1 MTGMLRKADVYIRQG
16 EKLKGKTT
24 ESVTGGNRMVGGTG
38 RFTDLALGREFVE
51 QYADRVRYCPA
62 WKKWFIWDGTVWK
75 KDECNGIH
83 ELMTEFIRG
92 MHRTV
97 AASGDYRKALEM
109 QTQIVKCESL
119 RRREAILM
127 SAQLE
132 KSIKIEPI
140 ELDCDPFLFNVLN
153 GTIDLRTGELHD
165 PMRKA
170 LLTKCANVR
179 FDRGA
184 THTEWDRFLCRVM
197 AGNARMVAFL
207 QKAIGWALTG
217 DMSEQSM
224 FILFGT
230 GANGKST
237 FLNLVME
244 ILGNYAK
251 TTQPESFMKKRG
263 ESISNDI
270 ARLCGT
276 RFVTTHEIEE
286 GQHLSETLIKQITGQ
301 DLMTARFLYG
311 EFFEFLPTF
320 KVFMATNQSPAIRGN
335 DYGIWR
341 RIKIIPFP
349 VRISAEER
357 DPELMD
363 NLRSEKAG
371 ILNWMIEGCLL
382 WQKEGLGEPEEMR
395 TAITEYREDMDIV
408 NGFLGECCETEGQA
422 SSKMPSGE
430 LYAAFVDWCRKVGE
444 EPYSQRMFSIYL
456 DSMGFRKGRDSQ
468 KRYWKGIVL
477 R

>member
-1 MTGMLRKADVYIRQG
+1 
-16 EKLKGKTT
+16 LKEKTT
-24 ESVTGGNRMVGGTG
+24 EGVTGAKRSVGGSG
-38 RFTDLALGREFVE
+38 RFTDLALGREFVD

-75 KDECNGIH
+75 KDDCCEIH
-83 ELMTEFIRG
+83 ELLTEFIRG
-92 MHRTV
+92 MRRTV
-97 AASGDYRKALEM
+97 ASGGDYRKALER
-109 QTQIVKCESL
+109 QTQIFKCESL

-132 KSIKIEPI
+132 KSIKIDPI
-140 ELDCDPFLFNVLN
+140 ELDQDPFLFNTLN
-153 GTIDLRTGELHD
+153 GTIDLRTGELKE
-165 PMRKA
+165 PMQTA
-170 LLTKCANVR
+170 FLTKCASVR
-179 FDRGA
+179 FERGA
-184 THTEWDRFLCRVM
+184 AHPEWDRFLFRVM
-197 AGNARMVAFL
+197 AGNARMVSFL
-207 QKAIGWALTG
+207 QKAIGWTLTG
-217 DMSEQSM
+217 DMSEQAM

-237 FLNLVME
+237 FLNVVTE

-251 TTQPESFMKKRG
+251 TAQPESFMKKRG

-286 GQHLSETLIKQITGQ
+286 GQRLSETLIKQITGQ

-311 EFFEFLPTF
+311 EYFEFLPTF

-341 RIKIIPFP
+341 RIKVIPFP
-349 VRISAEER
+349 VQISGDER

-363 NLRSEKAG
+363 KLRAEKSG
-371 ILNWMIEGCLL
+371 ILNWMLEGCLL

-408 NGFLGECCETEGQA
+408 NSFLGERCETEGRA
-422 SSKMPSGE
+422 SAKTPSGE
-430 LYAAFVDWCRKVGE
+430 LYAAFVEWCRKAGE

-456 DSMGFRKGRDSQ
+456 ESMGFRKGRDSK

-477 R
+477 RHRD

>member
-1 MTGMLRKADVYIRQG
+1 MTRYDRYPPHSGCTYQKG
-16 EKLKGKTT
+16 ELLKKRFA
-24 ESVTGGNRMVGGTG
+24 END
-38 RFTDLALGREFVE
+38 RFTDLALGEVFVE
-51 QYADRVRYCPA
+51 QYAERVRYCPV
-62 WKKWFIWDGTVWK
+62 WKKWFVWNGTIWK
-75 KDECNGIH
+75 KDESNDIH
-83 ELMTEFIRG
+83 ELLTEFIRG
-92 MHRTV
+92 MYLKV
-97 AASGDYRKALEM
+97 AVVGDYRKALET
-109 QTQIVKCESL
+109 QNQIVKCESL
-119 RRREAILM
+119 RRREAILI

-140 ELDCDPFLFNVLN
+140 ELDRDPFLFNVLN
-153 GTIDLRTGELHD
+153 GTIDLRTGELHE
-165 PMRKA
+165 PMREA
-170 LLTKCANVR
+170 FITKCANVR
-179 FDRGA
+179 FDCDA
-184 THTEWDRFLCRVM
+184 SHSEWDRFLERIM
-197 AGNARMVAFL
+197 AGNLRMIGFL
-207 QKAIGWALTG
+207 QRAIGWALTG

-237 FLNLVME
+237 FLNTVMD

-251 TTQPESFMKKRG
+251 ATQPESFMKKRG
-263 ESISNDI
+263 EGISNDI

-276 RFVTTHEIEE
+276 RFVMTHEIDE

-349 VRISAEER
+349 VRISYEER
-357 DPELMD
+357 DVDLVEK
-363 NLRSEKAG
+363 LRGEYSG

-382 WQKEGLGEPEEMR
+382 WQKEGLGEPEEMK

-408 NGFLGECCETEGQA
+408 NGFLGECCETEGHQNA
-422 SSKMPSGE
+422 KVPSGE
-430 LYAAFVDWCRKVGE
+430 LYASFVAWCHKVGE

-456 DSMGFRKGRDSQ
+456 QSLGYGKGRDSQ
-468 KRYWKGIVL
+468 KRYWKGIVF

>member
-1 MTGMLRKADVYIRQG
+1 MK
-16 EKLKGKTT
+16 KT
-24 ESVTGGNRMVGGTG
+24 EGVTGAKRAIDSND
-38 RFTDLALGREFVE
+38 RFTDLALGRTFVE
-51 QYADRVRYCPA
+51 KYADRVRYCPV
-62 WKKWFIWDGTVWK
+62 WKKWFIWNGMVWK
-75 KDECNGIH
+75 KDANCEIH
-83 ELMTEFIRG
+83 ELLTEFVRG
-92 MHRTV
+92 MYRQLADV
-97 AASGDYRKALEM
+97 PDYRKAHEM
-109 QTQIVKCESL
+109 ETQITKCESL
-119 RRREAILM
+119 RKRDAILT

-140 ELDCDPFLFNVLN
+140 ELDRDPFLFNVLN
-153 GTIDLRTGELHD
+153 GTIDLRTGKLHEPIRD
-165 PMRKA
+165 A
-170 LLTKCANVR
+170 LLTKCADISFEQDAIHV
-179 FDRGA
+179 
-184 THTEWDRFLCRVM
+184 EWDRFLDRIM
-197 AGNARMVAFL
+197 EGNTRMITFL

-237 FLNLVME
+237 FLNVIME
-244 ILGNYAK
+244 IFGNYAK

-263 ESISNDI
+263 DSISNDI

-276 RFVTTHEIEE
+276 RFVITYEIDE
-286 GQHLSETLIKQITGQ
+286 GQRLSETLIKQITGQ
-301 DLMTARFLYG
+301 DVMTARFLYG

-335 DYGIWR
+335 DFGIWR

-349 VRISAEER
+349 VRISYEER
-357 DPELMD
+357 DLKLMD
-363 NLRSEKAG
+363 KLRAEKSG

-408 NGFLGECCETEGQA
+408 SGFLGECCVTEGHTN
-422 SSKMPSGE
+422 SKMPSGE
-430 LYAAFVDWCRKVGE
+430 LYAAFVDWCKQIGE

-456 DSMGFRKGRDSQ
+456 QSMGFRKGRDSQ
-468 KRYWKGIVL
+468 KRYWKGIAF

>member
-1 MTGMLRKADVYIRQG
+1 
-16 EKLKGKTT
+16 LKERTT
-24 ESVTGGNRMVGGTG
+24 DGVTGGRRTACGTG
-38 RFTDLALGREFVE
+38 RFTDLALGRAFVE
-51 QYADRVRYCPA
+51 EYADRVRYCPA
-62 WKKWFIWDGTVWK
+62 WKKWFIWDGTVWR
-75 KDECNGIH
+75 KDECCCIH
-83 ELMTEFIRG
+83 ELLTEFIRG
-92 MHRTV
+92 MHRAV
-97 AASGDYRKALEM
+97 APAGDYRKALET

-132 KSIKIEPI
+132 RSVKIDPM
-140 ELDCDPFLFNVLN
+140 ELDRDPFLLSALN
-153 GTIDLRTGELHD
+153 GTIDLRTGALHE
-165 PMRKA
+165 PMRKSF
-170 LLTKCANVR
+170 LTKCANAR
-179 FDRGA
+179 FEPGA
-184 THTEWDRFLCRVM
+184 AHAEWDRFLGRVM

-217 DMSEQSM
+217 DMSEQAM

-237 FLNLVME
+237 FLNVVTE

-251 TTQPESFMKKRG
+251 TAQPESFMKKRG

-301 DLMTARFLYG
+301 DPMTARFLYG

-349 VRISAEER
+349 VRVSGEER

-363 NLRSEKAG
+363 KLRAEKSG

-408 NGFLGECCETEGQA
+408 NGFLGERCETEGRA
-422 SSKMPSGE
+422 TAKTPSGE
-430 LYAAFVDWCRKVGE
+430 LYAAFVEWCRKAGE

-456 DSMGFRKGRDSQ
+456 ESMGFRKGRDSH